1 MSNEQRFQNTQSS
14 QLEAQSL
21 KKTVDCCPLTV
32 DYHESQIR
40 LADSLYKNYL
50 PQYNFEEVKAAVMFF
65 DSLRLTTDLL
75 ESENLKTSESEKSC
89 EQRAMSNEPFLES
102 ENLKTSEPEKVLES
116 HHYFIVGG
124 SFQTLDR
131 AEFCLKD
138 IRSQG
143 FENASLLEKNEK
155 GYIRVYYESFVEKS
169 DALIRLDV
177 IKNDFNE
184 SAWLLFQK

>member
-1 MSNEQRFQNTQSS
+1 MTGVQTC
-14 QLEAQSL
+14 A
-21 KKTVDCCPLTV
+21 
-32 DYHESQIR
+32 
-40 LADSLYKNYL
+40 L
-50 PQYNFEEVKAAVMFF
+50 PIY
-65 DSLRLTTDLL
+65 
-75 ESENLKTSESEKSC
+75 
-89 EQRAMSNEPFLES
+89 
-102 ENLKTSEPEKVLES
+102 
-116 HHYFIVGG
+116 YFIVGG

-143 FENASLLEKNEK
+143 FENASLLEKNDK

>member
-1 MSNEQRFQNTQSS
+1 MNEAFNAFFIIFAIMRMLLLYILLVAFSCQQT
-14 QLEAQSL
+14 
-21 KKTVDCCPLTV
+21 TVNGQQTP
-32 DYHESQIR
+32 
-40 LADSLYKNYL
+40 
-50 PQYNFEEVKAAVMFF
+50 F
-65 DSLRLTTDLL
+65 L
-75 ESENLKTSESEKSC
+75 ESENLKNSESEKGC
-89 EQRAMSNEPFLES
+89 EQRAMSHEPFLES
-102 ENLKTSEPEKVLES
+102 ENLKTSEPENVLES

-143 FENASLLEKNEK
+143 FENASLLEKNDK